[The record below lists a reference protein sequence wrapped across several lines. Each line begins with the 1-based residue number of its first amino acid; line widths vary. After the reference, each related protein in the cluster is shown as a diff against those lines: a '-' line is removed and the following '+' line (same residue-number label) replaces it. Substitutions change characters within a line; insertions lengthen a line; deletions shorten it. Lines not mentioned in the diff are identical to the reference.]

1 MANNSQDLLLPE
13 PRPPVSGWPLEG
25 LKQHGTALALGLLG
39 ATAAAK
45 FITGEWSVA
54 LVGALAV
61 LVFSTLESERF
72 LLFVIF
78 LMPIGWMLSDKMP
91 VRNMYVVIHWV
102 IIAAFFAGWLFRG
115 GAHLRQ
121 LFRPIVS
128 RASLLF
134 LSAAVV
140 SSILAKGGLTRYSGR
155 ADFSLLAYVG
165 FYFMLL
171 AWVDSRERIRK
182 VLWAVLLSTIATA
195 VFAFCQVIAGGV
207 TTLALYLY
215 PAGDESLVWEGRA
228 ASFLGSPNN
237 LAGYLNLVLPFA
249 LACYVLG
256 RGKWKKI
263 GGCTFCLGSLALFS
277 TQSIGGLMGFLA
289 SLFLAIFCFAKSRK
303 KRLALLAG
311 LCALTAIFYP
321 LMHIISPVHTQD
333 YLESD
338 ATTRL
343 LLWVSAWDLF
353 THSPVIG
360 AGWGNFTGVY
370 GLDDPLFEPG
380 KVGAHNIYLQ
390 LLSET
395 GLVGFVTFLY
405 LVAQSW
411 RQARNQLRGSLDF
424 LDSALAFGVLG
435 ALLSVLVHGF
445 VDFLFQV
452 NAQFGT
458 LFWTL
463 LALLVVSGQ
472 LQCKSAAGNA
482 EVRGIP
488 PPGESGL
495 RLSHG
500 YHEA

>member
-13 PRPPVSGWPLEG
+13 PRPPVSGWPPEG
-25 LKQHGTALALGLLG
+25 LKRHGAALALGLLA

-54 LVGALAV
+54 MVGALAV
-61 LVFSTLESERF
+61 LVFSTIESERF

-91 VRNMYVVIHWV
+91 VRNMYVVIHGV
-102 IIAAFFAGWLFRG
+102 IIAAFFAGRLLRG
-115 GAHLRQ
+115 EAHLRQ
-121 LFRPIVS
+121 LFRPIIS

-134 LSAAVV
+134 LCAAVV
-140 SSILAKGGLTRYSGR
+140 PSILAKGGLTRYSGR

-182 VLWAVLLSTIATA
+182 VLWALLLSTIVTA
-195 VFAFCQVIAGGV
+195 VFALCQVIAGGV
-207 TTLALYLY
+207 TFLSSYLF
-215 PAGDESLVWEGRA
+215 PPGDEALVWDGRA

-249 LACYVLG
+249 FACYVLG
-256 RGKWKKI
+256 RGKWKKM
-263 GGCTFCLGSLALFS
+263 GGCTFWLGSLALFS

-289 SLFLAIFCFAKSRK
+289 NLVLVIFCFVKSRK

-311 LCALTAIFYP
+311 LCALICIIYP
-321 LMHIISPVHTQD
+321 VMHIISPVHTQD

-360 AGWGNFTGVY
+360 VGWGNFTSVY
-370 GLDDPLFEPG
+370 GLDDPSFEPG

-395 GLVGFVTFLY
+395 GLVGFAAFFY
-405 LVAQSW
+405 FVAQSW

-424 LDSALAFGVLG
+424 LDAALAFGVLG

-445 VDFLFQV
+445 VDFLFEA

-458 LFWTL
+458 LFWAL

-472 LQCKSAAGNA
+472 LQDKTVAGG
-482 EVRGIP
+482 VRVPEADTLAGTGI
-488 PPGESGL
+488 
-495 RLSHG
+495 
-500 YHEA
+500 A